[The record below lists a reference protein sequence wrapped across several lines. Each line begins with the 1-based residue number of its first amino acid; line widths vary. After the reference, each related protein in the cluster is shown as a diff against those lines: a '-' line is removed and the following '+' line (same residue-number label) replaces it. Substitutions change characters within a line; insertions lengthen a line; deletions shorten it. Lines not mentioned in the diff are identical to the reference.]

1 MFYLIKKN
9 KIMLHDLIPMVIMCA
24 IVLGVYKIIELFVR
38 RNERMAIIE
47 KFSDLQSGPLQLP
60 NISGSNT
67 SWPLRVGLLL
77 TGIGLGFLIGAI
89 VDMATEHTRLSSS
102 GVEVVYV
109 SAASIFGGLGL
120 VIAYLIERKQTR

>member
-1 MFYLIKKN
+1 
-9 KIMLHDLIPMVIMCA
+9 MLHDLIPMVIMCA